1 MGWYGEPKAKSVKDL
16 VDIVSKDYKNNFIES
31 TTKEDHFWVLHNNNG
46 ITSATCYLVTND
58 NNELSYKPIPIE
70 HGPNH
75 YDVPKEWLN
84 KITDVEDRE
93 KGIYLSHLK
102 RWLNMVRI
110 KNNIEIKPYDFK
122 ELNFENIYTGNIK
135 QLKHLVATDPHYGSD
150 IWCRYERKF
159 DKVIDWDIKLIIK
172 NLDYFDTYKDYAVN
186 IKGLDF
192 TLLLK
197 NKNFD
202 NIDKLI
208 DINSNST
215 VYSRLFKHTVTE
227 IGMDTAQVALG
238 INEYAKEIS
247 DYYKDYDNDSLDLD
261 GYRPYFSIK
270 TLTDGLFGN
279 VTEYSYAGKDGAI
292 VLTGWVD
299 DDAGYDEQKI
309 LDYLTERLKIE
320 ELEKINN
327 SEKKEELDGPNS
339 I

>member
-1 MGWYGEPKAKSVKDL
+1 MGWYGEPKAKSIKDL

-31 TTKEDHFWVLHNNNG
+31 TIKEDHFWILHKNNS

-75 YDVPKEWLN
+75 YDAPKEWLN

-122 ELNFENIYTGNIK
+122 ELNSENTYTGNIK
-135 QLKHLVATDPHYGSD
+135 QLKHLVATDPHYGD
-150 IWCRYERKF
+150 DVWCRYERKF
-159 DKVIDWDIKLIIK
+159 DKVNDWDIKLIIK
-172 NLDYFDTYKDYAVN
+172 NIYYFDKYKDYAIN
-186 IKGLDF
+186 MKGIDF

-215 VYSRLFKHTVTE
+215 LYSKLFKHTVTE

-238 INEYAKEIS
+238 INEYAKEIT

-261 GYRPYFSIK
+261 GYRPYFSIE

-292 VLTGWVD
+292 VLTGWID
-299 DDAGYDEQKI
+299 DDTGYDERRV

-327 SEKKEELDGPNS
+327 SEKKEELDGLNS